1 MWTVDVKVVDEELM
15 MIFSHVG
22 LPKGILTDQ
31 GANFQMV
38 Q

>member
-1 MWTVDVKVVDEELM
+1 MWTLDPEVVAGELM

>member
-1 MWTVDVKVVDEELM
+1 MWTVDAKVVDEELM
-15 MIFSHVG
+15 MIFSCVG